1 MTIRSG
7 VSSDG
12 SSGVMRMTETSF
24 RTTHAIGRKPRQAL
38 LTLVREGCE
47 MLLYAHPSVVEGV
60 TLSRTLD
67 DSKATCL
74 VRRMALRLAEEYG
87 VAADVTTNGSAITIR
102 LSRDG
107 HHIQLRRSQSAKGT
121 EVQGTQ

>member
-1 MTIRSG
+1 MTQ
-7 VSSDG
+7 
-12 SSGVMRMTETSF
+12 TSF
-24 RTTHAIGRKPRQAL
+24 RTTHATGRKPRQAL

-67 DSKATCL
+67 DGSAACV

-87 VAADVTTNGSAITIR
+87 VVADVTTNGKAITIR
-102 LSRDG
+102 LSRDE
-107 HHIQLRRSQSAKGT
+107 HYIQLRRPQSEKGT
-121 EVQGTQ
+121 EV

>member
-1 MTIRSG
+1 MTH
-7 VSSDG
+7 
-12 SSGVMRMTETSF
+12 TSF
-24 RTTHAIGRKPRQAL
+24 RTTHATGRKPRQAL

-67 DSKATCL
+67 DGDATCV

-87 VAADVTTNGSAITIR
+87 VAADVTTNGSAISIR

-107 HHIQLRRSQSAKGT
+107 HHMHLDRPRPLRGT
-121 EVQGTQ
+121 EV